1 MPTPYR
7 ADHVG
12 SLLRP
17 PELLDARAAF
27 AQGAMSLE
35 WLRELEDACVLRAL
49 AMQRDAGVDILSD
62 GEYRRPAWSAAVRES
77 IDGLVPNPDP
87 PINTILGQ
95 WRGPHGEVARSST
108 IPGTG
113 LVVGAP
119 VRQTRRLV
127 EADAAFLREHAPG
140 PWKITMPGAMSAAG
154 TLFKPGVTDQFYA
167 TRWDL
172 AAEVVAMLQREIAA
186 LAAEGVSYI
195 QLDSLHYV
203 ERITDAEMRARMVA
217 DGDDPEEYL
226 DRLIAC
232 DNAVLDAARATG
244 VTVGL
249 HMCRGNNRSAWH
261 AEGSYEA
268 MAEKAFNGL
277 RVDRFLLE
285 YDTDRAGGFDPL
297 RFMPKGV
304 NVVLGII
311 SSKEP
316 ELEPVDA
323 LKARIEEASRYVDV
337 DRLAISPQCG
347 FASTQWGNLLSWDDQ
362 RRKLEL
368 VAETARA
375 VWG

>member
-1 MPTPYR
+1 M
-7 ADHVG
+7 
-12 SLLRP
+12 
-17 PELLDARAAF
+17 
-27 AQGAMSLE
+27 
-35 WLRELEDACVLRAL
+35 LRAL
-49 AMQRDAGVDILSD
+49 DMQRDAGVDILSD

-77 IDGLVPNPDP
+77 LEGLIPNPDQ
-87 PINTILGQ
+87 PIASILGQ
-95 WRGPHGEVARSST
+95 WQGAHGEVARASV

-119 VRQTRRLV
+119 VRQVRRFV
-127 EADAAFLREHAPG
+127 EADSAFLRQHAPG

-154 TLFKPGVTDQFYA
+154 TLFKAGVTGPVLRHPIG
-167 TRWDL
+167 TSPRR
-172 AAEVVAMLQREIAA
+172 VVEMLRREIEA

-203 ERITDAEMRARMVA
+203 ERVTDATVRARMIA
-217 DGDDPEEYL
+217 DGEDPDEYL
-226 DRLIAC
+226 DRLIEC

-285 YDTDRAGGFDPL
+285 YDTERAGGFEPL

-304 NVVLGII
+304 TVVLGII

-316 ELEPVDA
+316 DVESLDA
-323 LKARIEEASRYVDV
+323 LSGAGLDEASKYVAV
-337 DRLAISPQCG
+337 DDLAISPQCG
-347 FASTQWGNLLSWDDQ
+347 FASTQWGNLLTWDDQ